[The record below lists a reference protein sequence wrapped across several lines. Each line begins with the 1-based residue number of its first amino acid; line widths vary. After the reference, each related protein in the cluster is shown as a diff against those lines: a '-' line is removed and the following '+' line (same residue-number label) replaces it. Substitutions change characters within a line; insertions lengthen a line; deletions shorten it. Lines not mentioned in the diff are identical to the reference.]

1 MLQDAEV
8 MPLHAEAAP
17 LYAEVMLLHAKP
29 MQEKEKAATKIRNC
43 FFFQG
48 GANGIR
54 TSDTRIFSPM
64 LYQLS
69 YGTIADLRVTNS
81 FARCKKRVSAKQ
93 ARGSLCFFASAKVR
107 TFSHTAKFLCNFFC
121 FCLILV

>member
-29 MQEKEKAATKIRNC
+29 MQDKEKAATKIRNC

-69 YGTIADLRVTNS
+69 YGTIADLRVQRYELFLIPPN
-81 FARCKKRVSAKQ
+81 FC
-93 ARGSLCFFASAKVR
+93 CIFFV
-107 TFSHTAKFLCNFFC
+107 
-121 FCLILV
+121 LV